1 MRRRMT
7 AGRISS
13 PTREVTAPAPSGDG
27 ALPLAVQ
34 RTQLELLLR
43 KTGTFRLLSAIP
55 FAGVLALAFYARW
68 GSPLALAWL
77 GLMVLASVTTHLRRR
92 ALQRRGAIPDAE
104 VPLAL
109 RRQERDVVLLG
120 AMWGLAPWMLDP
132 HGDLAYLLLTVVFV
146 VATIALGSMLAVTH
160 RQTIPAGVGLM
171 TACAAFGGAMGW
183 MLAIG
188 TGLFLLMVLNWIR
201 QQAQAMEESLVVR
214 FEKEELAARLEAADR
229 EKTRF
234 FAAASH
240 DLRQPLHAVSLFTA
254 ALERTRLDAEGTRI
268 LTHLAHSVDALSRS
282 LDTMLDVS
290 RLDAGSVQPR
300 IARVGVHGLLRSLLN
315 NFAGRAEEK
324 GLQLRVRAPGGIAVH
339 SDALLLERLLGN
351 LVDNAIKYTQS
362 GGVVVAARVGAA
374 SGREAHVR
382 FDIVDTGIGIPVEHR
397 QRVFEEF
404 FQVGNPQRDRR
415 AGLGLGLSIVRRLS
429 ELLGHPVALAPRR
442 NGGTRFQV
450 WVPLADAGLAPGEAA
465 RGPAV
470 AAPDLQLPA
479 RVLVVDDEADS
490 REALAT
496 LLASHGCVV
505 STAGDLD
512 EAEALLAAQA
522 PDAVIA
528 DYRLPGERS
537 GLDFLRGLRTSAPH
551 LQVLLVTGETA
562 PQRIAAIAASGV
574 PCLIKPVRAGDLLEA
589 LQRRK

>member
-1 MRRRMT
+1 MT
-7 AGRISS
+7 ASRFPFFRRTMAGQAR
-13 PTREVTAPAPSGDG
+13 PSAEGEG

-55 FAGVLALAFYARW
+55 FAAVLALAFYARW

-77 GLMVLASVTTHLRRR
+77 ALMTAASIFSHTRRR
-92 ALQRRGAIPDAE
+92 ALRRRGTVPDEE

-109 RRQERDVVLLG
+109 RRQEGDVVLLG
-120 AMWGLAPWMLDP
+120 VMWGLAPWMLDP

-160 RQTIPAGVGLM
+160 RQTIPAGLGLM
-171 TACAAFGGAMGW
+171 TACAWFGGPMGW
-183 MLAIG
+183 MLAGG
-188 TGLFLLMVLNWIR
+188 TGLFLLMVLDWIR
-201 QQAQAMEESLVVR
+201 QQARALQESLVVR
-214 FEKEELAARLEAADR
+214 FEKEELAERLEAAGR

-254 ALERTRLDAEGTRI
+254 AMARTRLDAEGTRI
-268 LTHLAHSVDALSRS
+268 LAHLAHSVDALGRS

-324 GLQLRVRAPGGIAVH
+324 GLQLRVRAPGGIAVK

-351 LVDNAIKYTQS
+351 LVDNAIKYTGE

-374 SGREAHVR
+374 SGRPGHVR
-382 FDIVDTGIGIPVEHR
+382 FDIVDTGIGIPAEHR

-429 ELLGHPVALAPRR
+429 ELLEHPVSLASRPR
-442 NGGTRFQV
+442 GGTRFQV
-450 WVPLADAGLAPGEAA
+450 WAPISQKGAASGEAT
-465 RGPAV
+465 RPPV
-470 AAPDLQLPA
+470 AAPAELKLPA
-479 RVLVVDDEADS
+479 RVLVVDDEADT

-496 LLASHGCVV
+496 LLASHGCTVH
-505 STAGDLD
+505 TAADLD
-512 EAEALLAAQA
+512 EAGALVQAEA
-522 PDAVIA
+522 PEAVVA
-528 DYRLPGERS
+528 DYRLPGERN
-537 GLDFLRGLRTSAPH
+537 GLDFLQALRSQAPQV
-551 LQVLLVTGETA
+551 QVLLVTGETA
-562 PQRIAAIAASGV
+562 PKRIAAIAASGV
-574 PCLIKPVRAGDLLEA
+574 PCLIKPVRAQDLLQA
-589 LQRRK
+589 LQRE

>member
-1 MRRRMT
+1 MT
-7 AGRISS
+7 L
-13 PTREVTAPAPSGDG
+13 
-27 ALPLAVQ
+27 LPLAVQ

-55 FAGVLALAFYARW
+55 FASVLALVFYARW

-77 GLMVLASVTTHLRRR
+77 GLMVAASVGTHLRRR

-120 AMWGLAPWMLDP
+120 AMWGLAPWLLDP
-132 HGDLAYLLLTVVFV
+132 HGELAYLLLTVVFV

-171 TACAAFGGAMGW
+171 TACAWFGGAMGW
-183 MLAIG
+183 MLAAG
-188 TGLFLLMVLNWIR
+188 TGLFLLMVLDWIR
-201 QQAQAMEESLVVR
+201 QQARALQESLVVR

-254 ALERTRLDAEGTRI
+254 ALERTQLDAEGTRI

-300 IARVGVHGLLRSLLN
+300 ITRVGVHGLLRSLLN
-315 NFAGRAEEK
+315 NFGGRAEEK
-324 GLQLRVRAPGGIAVH
+324 GLQLRVRAPGDIAVL
-339 SDALLLERLLGN
+339 SDALLLERLLAN
-351 LVDNAIKYTQS
+351 LVDNAIKYTQA
-362 GGVVVAARVGAA
+362 GGVVVAARIGGAC
-374 SGREAHVR
+374 GRAVHVR
-382 FDIVDTGIGIPVEHR
+382 FDIVDSGIGIPPEHR

-429 ELLGHPVALAPRR
+429 ELLAHPVALAARR
-442 NGGTRFQV
+442 GGGTRFQV
-450 WVPLADAGLAPGEAA
+450 WVPLADAAA
-465 RGPAV
+465 PAV
-470 AAPDLQLPA
+470 DAACGAALPLSELQLPA

-496 LLASHGCVV
+496 LLASHGCTVRA
-505 STAGDLD
+505 AGDL
-512 EAEALLAAQA
+512 EQAEALLQAQA

-537 GLDFLRGLRTSAPH
+537 GLDFLLALRSRLPR
-551 LQVLLVTGETA
+551 LPLLLVTGETA
-562 PQRIAAIAASGV
+562 PQRIAAIEASGL
-574 PCLIKPVRAGDLLEA
+574 PCLIKPVRAHDLLEA
-589 LQRRK
+589 LQRLPQAHRRLQS

>member
-1 MRRRMT
+1 MNASRILRRARV
-7 AGRISS
+7 ADAR
-13 PTREVTAPAPSGDG
+13 PVPEEPG

-43 KTGTFRLLSAIP
+43 KTGSFRLLSPIP
-55 FAGVLALAFYARW
+55 FATVLAWAFYARW
-68 GSPLALAWL
+68 ASLLALAWL
-77 GLMVLASVTTHLRRR
+77 GTFIMVSIATHLRRR
-92 ALQRRGAIPDAE
+92 AMERRGAIPDAE

-109 RRQERDVVLLG
+109 RRQERDVILLG
-120 AMWGLAPWMLDP
+120 SMWGLAPWMLDP

-146 VATIALGSMLAVTH
+146 VATIALGSMLAATH
-160 RQTIPAGVGLM
+160 RQTIAAAVGLM
-171 TACAAFGGAMGW
+171 TACAWFGGAIGW
-183 MLAIG
+183 MLAGG
-188 TGLFLLMVLNWIR
+188 TALFLLMVLDWIR
-201 QQAQAMEESLVVR
+201 QQAQLMQQSLVVR
-214 FEKEELAARLEAADR
+214 FEKEDLAARLEAADR

-254 ALERTRLDAEGTRI
+254 ALERTRLDAEGERI
-268 LTHLAHSVDALSRS
+268 LGHLAHSVDALSQS
-282 LDTMLDVS
+282 LDAMLDVS

-300 IARVGVHGLLRSLLN
+300 VTRVGVHGLLRSLLN

-374 SGREAHVR
+374 AGRPGHVR
-382 FDIVDTGIGIPVEHR
+382 FDIVDTGIGIPSEHR

-429 ELLGHPVALAPRR
+429 ELLGHPVSLAARR
-442 NGGTRFQV
+442 TGGTRFQV
-450 WVPLADAGLAPGEAA
+450 WVPLADAGASVGDAA
-465 RGPAV
+465 RGPV
-470 AAPDLQLPA
+470 AALPELQLPE
-479 RVLVVDDEADS
+479 RVLVIDDEADS

-496 LLASHGCVV
+496 LLASHGCMVR
-505 STAGDLD
+505 TAADLE
-512 EAEALLAAQA
+512 EADALLQA
-522 PDAVIA
+522 KLPDAVVA

-537 GLDFLRGLRTSAPH
+537 GLDFLVALRARSPRV
-551 LQVLLVTGETA
+551 QSLLVTGETA
-562 PQRIAAIAASGV
+562 PERIAEIEASGL
-574 PCLIKPVRAGDLLEA
+574 PCLIKPVRARDLLQA
-589 LQRRK
+589 LQVGG

>member
-1 MRRRMT
+1 MT
-7 AGRISS
+7 ARSTISPGRQ
-13 PTREVTAPAPSGDG
+13 VAAPAPSGDG

-43 KTGTFRLLSAIP
+43 KTGAFRLLSAIP
-55 FAGVLALAFYARW
+55 FASVLALTFHARW
-68 GSPLALAWL
+68 GSELALAWL
-77 GLMVLASVTTHLRRR
+77 GLMVVASGSSHLRRR
-92 ALQRRGAIPDAE
+92 ALQRRGAIADAE

-171 TACAAFGGAMGW
+171 TACAWFGGPMGW

-201 QQAQAMEESLVVR
+201 QQAQAMQESLIVR

-254 ALERTRLDAEGTRI
+254 ALARTQLDAEGTRI

-374 SGREAHVR
+374 SGHEGYVR
-382 FDIVDTGIGIPVEHR
+382 FDIVDTGIGIPPEHR

-429 ELLGHPVALAPRR
+429 ELLAHPVSFAPRR
-442 NGGTRFQV
+442 GGGTRFQV
-450 WVPLADAGLAPGEAA
+450 WVPLADAGATCNDAA
-465 RGPAV
+465 RAPAAV
-470 AAPDLQLPA
+470 PQDLQLPA
-479 RVLVVDDEADS
+479 HVLVVDDEADS

-496 LLASHGCVV
+496 LLASHGCTVR
-505 STAGDLD
+505 TASDL
-512 EAEALLAAQA
+512 AEAGAMLDAQA
-522 PDAVIA
+522 PEAVIA

-537 GLDFLRGLRTSAPH
+537 GLDFLLALRERLPRMQ
-551 LQVLLVTGETA
+551 LLLVTGETA

-589 LQRRK
+589 LRSE

>member
-1 MRRRMT
+1 MN
-7 AGRISS
+7 I
-13 PTREVTAPAPSGDG
+13 
-27 ALPLAVQ
+27 LPLAVQ

-55 FAGVLALAFYARW
+55 FASVLALVFYARW
-68 GSPLALAWL
+68 GSELALAWL
-77 GLMVLASVTTHLRRR
+77 ALMVVASVSSHLRRR
-92 ALQRRGAIPDAE
+92 ALQRRGAIADEE

-120 AMWGLAPWMLDP
+120 VVWGLAPWMLDP

-160 RQTIPAGVGLM
+160 RQTIPAAVGLM
-171 TACAAFGGAMGW
+171 TACAWFGGAMGW
-183 MLAIG
+183 MLAAG
-188 TGLFLLMVLNWIR
+188 TGLFLLMVLDWIR
-201 QQAQAMEESLVVR
+201 QQAQALQESLVVR

-240 DLRQPLHAVSLFTA
+240 DLRQPLHAVSLFTS
-254 ALERTRLDAEGTRI
+254 ALARTQLDAEGGRI
-268 LTHLAHSVDALSRS
+268 LGHLAHSVDALSRS

-300 IARVGVHGLLRSLLN
+300 IARVGVHGLLRSILN
-315 NFAGRAEEK
+315 NFGGRAEEK

-339 SDALLLERLLGN
+339 SDALLLERLLAN
-351 LVDNAIKYTQS
+351 LVDNAIKYTQA

-374 SGREAHVR
+374 AGREGYVR
-382 FDIVDTGIGIPVEHR
+382 FDIVDTGIGIPSEHR

-429 ELLGHPVALAPRR
+429 ELLAHPVTLGPRR
-442 NGGTRFQV
+442 AGGTRFQV
-450 WVPLADAGLAPGEAA
+450 WVPLADAAT
-465 RGPAV
+465 PAV
-470 AAPDLQLPA
+470 DATRGAVLAAPDLQLPA
-479 RVLVVDDEADS
+479 RMLVVDDEADS

-496 LLASHGCVV
+496 LLASHGCAVR
-505 STAGDLD
+505 TAADLD
-512 EAEALLAAQA
+512 EADAMLQEQL

-537 GLDFLRGLRTSAPH
+537 GLDFLQALRVRAPQ
-551 LQVLLVTGETA
+551 LQLLLVTGETA
-562 PQRIAAIAASGV
+562 PQRIAAIEASGV
-574 PCLIKPVRAGDLLEA
+574 PCLIKPVRAHDLLEA
-589 LQRRK
+589 LQRLPAA